1 MPLKTG
7 SSKQVIHDNIKMLIL
22 EGKPPSQAAAIA
34 YDKAGRGKKKKKTK
48 KK

>member
-1 MPLKTG
+1 MPLKPG

-34 YDKAGRGKKKKKTK
+34 HDHARRDKKKKK
-48 KK
+48 